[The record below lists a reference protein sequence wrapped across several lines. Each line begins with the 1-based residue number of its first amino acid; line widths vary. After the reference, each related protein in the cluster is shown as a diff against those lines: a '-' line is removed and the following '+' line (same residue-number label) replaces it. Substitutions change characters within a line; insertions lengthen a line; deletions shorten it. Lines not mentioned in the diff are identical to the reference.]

1 VDEAEIHTDSLYELV
16 LQMHFAEERGQ
27 KIVVQCPALCHDVI
41 HFKPYNPAIVM
52 MIRNIDDIHASER
65 RIGWWF
71 NDLEAIKYWDW
82 TEQER
87 PMGDIARL
95 KYDYWWL
102 VCQEWKEDSWFEVEY
117 ESLSA
122 HPLWVPKEERKD
134 FDAWQT
140 EIEPEE
146 TRYSP
151 AISCSYCGTMM
162 GVARFEQHMRE
173 LHPEKLDKF
182 YREYGD
188 SYFVEG
194 KNE

>member
-1 VDEAEIHTDSLYELV
+1 MVGSEGMFEHLKEFPVILVTGPQRSGTRICAKMIAHDTGHRFVDEAEIHTDSLYELV

-122 HPLWVPKEERKD
+122 HPLWIPKEERGD
-134 FDAWQT
+134 FNAWQT
-140 EIEPEE
+140 E
-146 TRYSP
+146 
-151 AISCSYCGTMM
+151 
-162 GVARFEQHMRE
+162 
-173 LHPEKLDKF
+173 
-182 YREYGD
+182 
-188 SYFVEG
+188 VE
-194 KNE
+194 